1 MKKIILSVLTFTA
14 LAFAAEGRKVTG
26 SVTCGKTGLEGVT
39 VTDGKNFT
47 QTRSN
52 GKFTFDI
59 EDDAEHVYIVT
70 PSGYVADWTSGVPQ
84 FYQKA
89 EGASK
94 FNFSL
99 QRTQGG
105 QDYNIIAVSDPQT
118 FNDEHFAIFSGKPLE
133 DMAKT
138 AASLNGTTV
147 GIALGDISWDN
158 MEFLD
163 KYKKE
168 IVRAGV
174 PFYPVVGNHDN
185 EAYIKGDKEASATY
199 RSKMGPENYAFYLGK
214 DIVLVL
220 DNIIYDTDFRMTAGY
235 TTEVMD
241 WVKGLMKTVP
251 SEAEVYIAHH
261 VTIGRGQRKIKNAST
276 LLDILRGRNVT
287 VLSGHTHI
295 NSINKIEKNVI
306 EHNVGSICGAWWD
319 TQHCADGT
327 PRGYKVLTRHAG
339 KLTWYYKPVDY
350 SEKHIAEAYGIGQ
363 TKLHPNSVVV
373 NVWDWDDAW
382 KVEWYE
388 DGVHMGAM
396 DKVAEVSP
404 VFVQEI
410 EAAYAGQEIPS
421 WKRPQL
427 SAHNFAA
434 TPSRYARSVTIT
446 VESRFGQ
453 KWTQTLDVAGY
464 VEKHMCCGPAEVT
477 IENMNALVDKG
488 ATYLSLNLVT
498 DINGNVT
505 VGTKDGP
512 QVTELI
518 DAVEEYVEKSRRSAV
533 GFNFEMNTAAGKE
546 EGKTVPYYHDHVD
559 HIMAGLWGR
568 YMGQRLMVTGS
579 DFRSLNHMH
588 EKYPEVDLAFKVA
601 AGTEDIQK
609 AMARLKFTPK
619 WISIHHSMINKE
631 IIDTYRAKGM
641 YVSVW
646 GITDE
651 EALAHVMTLYP
662 DAVIYELQ

>member
-1 MKKIILSVLTFTA
+1 MKKIILSVLAFAA
-14 LAFAAEGRKVTG
+14 LAYAAEGRKVTG
-26 SVTCGKTGLEGVT
+26 SVTCGENGLAGVT

-47 QTRSN
+47 QTKSN
-52 GKFTFDI
+52 GKFTFEI
-59 EDDAEHVYIVT
+59 EDDAEHVFIVT
-70 PSGYVADWTSGVPQ
+70 PSGYVADWTLGVPQ

-89 EGASK
+89 KGASK

-118 FNDEHFAIFSGKPLE
+118 FSDEHFALFAGKPIE
-133 DMAKT
+133 DLTKT
-138 AASLNGTTV
+138 AASLTGTTV
-147 GIALGDISWDN
+147 GIALGDISWDKI
-158 MEFLD
+158 EYLD

-168 IVRAGV
+168 IVRTGI

-214 DIVLVL
+214 DLVIVL
-220 DNIIYDTDFRMTAGY
+220 DNIIYDTDFKMTAGY
-235 TTEVMD
+235 TSDVMD
-241 WVKGLMKTVP
+241 WVKELMKTVP

-261 VTIGRGQRKIKNAST
+261 ATIGRGQRKIKNAST
-276 LLDILRGRNVT
+276 LLEILRGRKVT

-306 EHNVGSICGAWWD
+306 EHNVGAICGAWWD
-319 TQHCADGT
+319 TQHCTDGT
-327 PRGYKVLTRHAG
+327 PRGYKVLSKCAG

-350 SEKHIAEAYGIGQ
+350 GKNYIAEAYGIGQ
-363 TKLHPNSVVV
+363 TKFHPNSVVV

-388 DGVHMGAM
+388 DGVHMGGM
-396 DKVAEVSP
+396 DKVSEVSP
-404 VFVQEI
+404 VFAQEI
-410 EAAYAGQEIPS
+410 ETAYAGQEIPS
-421 WKRPQL
+421 WKSARP

-434 TPSRYARSVTIT
+434 TPSHYAKSVTIT

-464 VEKHMCCGPAEVT
+464 IERHMCCNPADATVENVT
-477 IENMNALVDKG
+477 ALVDKG
-488 ATYLSLNLVT
+488 ATYLQLNLVT
-498 DINGNVT
+498 DIDGNVT
-505 VGTKDGP
+505 VGTKNGP
-512 QVTELI
+512 KITDLI
-518 DAVEEYVEKSRRSAV
+518 DAVDGYVEKNRRSSV
-533 GFNFEMNTAAGKE
+533 GFNLEMNTAAGKE

-601 AGTEDIQK
+601 EGTEDIQK

-631 IIDTYRAKGM
+631 LIDTYRAKGM

-646 GITDE
+646 GISDE
-651 EALAHVMTLYP
+651 GTLAHVMTLCP
-662 DAVIYELQ
+662 DAVLYE

>member
-1 MKKIILSVLTFTA
+1 MKKIILSVLAFAA
-14 LAFAAEGRKVTG
+14 LAFVAEGRKVTG
-26 SVTCGKTGLEGVT
+26 SVTCGDTGLAGVT

-47 QTRSN
+47 QTKSN

-59 EDDAEHVYIVT
+59 DDAAEHVFIVT
-70 PSGYVADWTSGVPQ
+70 PSGYVADWTAGVPQ
-84 FYQKA
+84 FYLSAKD
-89 EGASK
+89 ASK

-118 FNDEHFAIFSGKPLE
+118 YSDEHFAKFAGKPLE
-133 DMAKT
+133 DLAKT
-138 AASLNGTTV
+138 ASSLTGTTV
-147 GIALGDISWDN
+147 GIALGDISWDK

-168 IVRAGV
+168 IVRAGI

-185 EAYIKGDKEASATY
+185 EAYVKGDKEASATY

-214 DIVLVL
+214 DIVIVL
-220 DNIIYDTDFRMTAGY
+220 DNIIYDTDFKMTAGY
-235 TTEVMD
+235 TSEVID
-241 WVKGLMKTVP
+241 WVKELMKTVP

-276 LLDILRGRNVT
+276 LLEILRGRKVT

-319 TQHCADGT
+319 TQHCSDGT
-327 PRGYKVLTRHAG
+327 PRGYKVLTRHGG

-350 SEKHIAEAYGIGQ
+350 SKKHIAEAYGIGQ

-388 DGVHMGAM
+388 DGVHMGSM
-396 DKVAEVSP
+396 EKVAEVSP
-404 VFVQEI
+404 VFVEEI
-410 EAAYAGQEIPS
+410 EAAYAGSEIPS

-434 TPSRYARSVTIT
+434 TPSRYAKSVTIT

-464 VEKHMCCGPAEVT
+464 VEKHMCCDPAEVT
-477 IENMNALVDKG
+477 IENVNALVDKG

-505 VGTKDGP
+505 VGTKNGP
-512 QVTELI
+512 EVTALV

-559 HIMAGLWGR
+559 HIMSGLWGR
-568 YMGQRLMVTGS
+568 YMGDRLMVTGS
-579 DFRSLNHMH
+579 DYRSLNHMH
-588 EKYPEVDLAFKVA
+588 QKYPEVDLAFKVA
-601 AGTEDIQK
+601 PGTEDIQK
-609 AMARLKFTPK
+609 AMARLRFTPK
-619 WISIHHSMINKE
+619 WISIHCSMIDKE
-631 IIDTYRAKGM
+631 LIDTYRAKGM

-646 GITDE
+646 GIQDE
-651 EALAHVMTLYP
+651 DTLAKVMALCP
-662 DAVIYELQ
+662 DAVVY